1 MRIIIAEPSG
11 REHTYYDQKVRR
23 LYVDKDLNFQ
33 IGIVND
39 QQTCE
44 IEMTMNKQEMLDFFD
59 ALCEALASE

>member
-23 LYVDKDLNFQ
+23 LYVDKNLNFQ

-39 QQTCE
+39 QETCE
-44 IEMTMNKQEMLDFFD
+44 IEMTMDKQEMLDFFD